1 MPLHLPGYKIEIDQ
15 LPTHFR
21 LKTRAID
28 DKCAR
33 EHSRRLSE
41 TDPRSWR
48 YDGGL
53 GVVSQAPGVACFIG
67 AHGEH
72 TEIYAR
78 RFRWRLDSA
87 SSTRLQP
94 HPVRASP
101 AVHLALSSLRS
112 AATSEKRMT
121 DRGQCAP
128 TLTASIWTFAAHL
141 DSAPVNSKPFGSI
154 SFYQRILVVVSAFC
168 APQSK
173 RSPRVADGQSARGA
187 WAEHGL
193 LRLTETKQ
201 RRRHRPPMTSYVGRV
216 LDAFITVVTDANRS
230 AVMYFDDMN
239 DTGPTGYNLTGNVT
253 WGVFGETADR
263 VAIPLLLSVI
273 GAVALVGNA
282 FVIYNVTSYKRMR
295 TGPNLMLANIACADV
310 VFVACAVPM
319 AAVNHV
325 TGGLALVQHAWLVH
339 ACKFVHYVMFVTI
352 YVSVYTLVVACVFTY
367 FGECVRLPDDDGHVV
382 RLEYGAIFQEAF
394 ICEHTDDLLSSG
406 DPVKLRTLWLTFLAC
421 AFLFPTLAICLLS
434 ALVLRRQLRYRRHRD
449 TTCDDEKLSEI
460 RRKRELIMVV
470 MVSMIVRAVCWIP
483 IQLFVLLY
491 LFAEV
496 DTSVFVYQLADL
508 VGVTAVFIGACLNP
522 VLYNF
527 MSSELR
533 QAFCETYRKSVCKCT
548 EVKNDGEYSDM
559 NETIMSIIS
568 DSSNH
573 INYT

>member
-1 MPLHLPGYKIEIDQ
+1 
-15 LPTHFR
+15 
-21 LKTRAID
+21 
-28 DKCAR
+28 
-33 EHSRRLSE
+33 
-41 TDPRSWR
+41 
-48 YDGGL
+48 
-53 GVVSQAPGVACFIG
+53 
-67 AHGEH
+67 
-72 TEIYAR
+72 
-78 RFRWRLDSA
+78 
-87 SSTRLQP
+87 
-94 HPVRASP
+94 
-101 AVHLALSSLRS
+101 
-112 AATSEKRMT
+112 
-121 DRGQCAP
+121 
-128 TLTASIWTFAAHL
+128 
-141 DSAPVNSKPFGSI
+141 
-154 SFYQRILVVVSAFC
+154 
-168 APQSK
+168 
-173 RSPRVADGQSARGA
+173 
-187 WAEHGL
+187 
-193 LRLTETKQ
+193 
-201 RRRHRPPMTSYVGRV
+201 MTSYVGRV
-216 LDAFITVVTDANRS
+216 LDAFIAVVTDANRS

-367 FGECVRLPDDDGHVV
+367 FGECVRCRTSTAMLSGSNVVISCVVIWGSFVCSHLTLLLPAD
-382 RLEYGAIFQEAF
+382 GAIFQEAF